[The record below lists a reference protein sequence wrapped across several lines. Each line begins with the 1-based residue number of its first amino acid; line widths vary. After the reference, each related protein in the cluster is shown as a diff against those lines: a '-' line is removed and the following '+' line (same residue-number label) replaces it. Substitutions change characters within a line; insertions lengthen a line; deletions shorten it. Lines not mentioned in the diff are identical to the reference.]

1 MMVLV
6 TYDVATGDAKGAAR
20 LRKVAKICQSYGQRV
35 QYSVFECVVD
45 SALWVTIQA
54 KLLKVIDPA
63 QDSLRV
69 YYLGNNWDRRIE
81 HFGLRPAYEQGATLI
96 L

>member
-6 TYDVATGDAKGAAR
+6 TYDVATGDTKGATR

-35 QYSVFECVVD
+35 QYSVFECTVD
-45 SALWVTIQA
+45 SAMWVTIQA
-54 KLLKVIDPA
+54 KLLRTINPE

-69 YYLGNNWDRRIE
+69 YYLGNNWERRIE
-81 HFGLRPAYEQGATLI
+81 HFGVRPAYEQGGTLI

>member
-1 MMVLV
+1 MLVLV
-6 TYDVATGDAKGAAR
+6 TYDVATGDSKGAAR

-35 QYSVFECVVD
+35 QYSVFECLVD
-45 SALWVTIQA
+45 SGTWVTIQA
-54 KLLKVIDPA
+54 KLLRSIDDE

-69 YYLGNNWDRRIE
+69 YYLGNNWERRVE
-81 HFGLRPAYEQGATLI
+81 HFGVRPAYEQGGTLI